1 MKSNKKKKEEAA
13 VKPVGPAKSMEELA
27 GLVFDVPCANCG
39 ETVFTLPY
47 VAGAS
52 HFVHCHKCGKGTWVG
67 IDEEGSLAHMPEEVI
82 QERIERI
89 RKYAD
94 GFLSILQGGNTC
106 PACSQWGHG
115 WKLGS
120 ITVKG
125 AEVVC
130 GFRCPN
136 CGREGIVN
144 RYSPLAWLAEEE

>member
-67 IDEEGSLAHMPEEVI
+67 IDEKGSLAHMPEEVI
-82 QERIERI
+82 QERIKHT
-89 RKYAD
+89 RKYA
-94 GFLSILQGGNTC
+94 LSQDVRYRC
-106 PACSQWGHG
+106 PACQSIYPG
-115 WKLGS
+115 WKPGS
-120 ITVKG
+120 ITVEG
-125 AEVVC
+125 AEVVR
-130 GFRCPN
+130 GFRCPG
-136 CGREGIVN
+136 CGRESIVN
-144 RYSPLAWLAEEE
+144 RYSPACLVS